1 MTELVILRHG
11 YSEGNKEKR
20 FSGQMNVPLDNV
32 GKNQAESVAK
42 FIADNFKVD
51 AIYSSDLSRAY
62 DTVKPL
68 ADKLGLEIVKDV
80 NLREVDVGK
89 WQGMLIEDAKNEFP
103 EEFAAYKENVGRSR
117 FPGGESY
124 EEAMNRGKDVIEK
137 IAKENDGKTVVIAT
151 HGGII
156 RTLRAAWNRISLDEI
171 KTIPHVPNASATVVA
186 YDNGKINWIKIG
198 SVEHLDDKTT
208 EEGVK

>member
-1 MTELVILRHG
+1 MTDLVILRHG

-68 ADKLGLEIVKDV
+68 ADKLGLEIVKD
-80 NLREVDVGK
+80 
-89 WQGMLIEDAKNEFP
+89 
-103 EEFAAYKENVGRSR
+103 
-117 FPGGESY
+117 
-124 EEAMNRGKDVIEK
+124 
-137 IAKENDGKTVVIAT
+137 
-151 HGGII
+151 
-156 RTLRAAWNRISLDEI
+156 I
-171 KTIPHVPNASATVVA
+171 KTYKPLSEV
-186 YDNGKINWIKIG
+186 
-198 SVEHLDDKTT
+198 
-208 EEGVK
+208 